1 MGYTVFSI
9 EQSVCIDH
17 CKNFV
22 GQGAAVP
29 PGGKSFDRDVVHTQ
43 YPADAQ
49 RWFW

>member
-9 EQSVCIDH
+9 EQMVCIDH

-22 GQGAAVP
+22 GQGVP
-29 PGGKSFDRDVVHTQ
+29 MPSTGKFRETLHTQ
-43 YPADAQ
+43 SAADAQQ